1 MSPLLANKLDE
12 SVKCIPIN
20 LVRSTGPDGEAQRE
34 GVQILHLE
42 KIFVGSCSFNFPPR
56 LFDELWVWTIMCVTS
71 RRNSLIGS
79 TELTAREALC
89 EDIYEDKHRKNCEC
103 CPVSQLIVRLQYVD

>member
-89 EDIYEDKHRKNCEC
+89 EHKFL
-103 CPVSQLIVRLQYVD
+103 QLLGIFVTFFLRNVYLLKFFF